1 MPFVENPLV
10 WIDCEMTGLQVG
22 KDVLM
27 EVAAIIT
34 DGNLKPIPESFD
46 AVIHLSDQQLASMNE
61 WCITQHGKSGLTEK
75 CRSSTL
81 SVQEVERQLLI
92 YIKKYVPDK
101 RVALIAGN
109 SVHADVRFL
118 NIEMP
123 KVIEHLHYRI
133 VDVSTI
139 KELAKRWRPD
149 IRPYEKKGD
158 HRALS
163 DIMES
168 IQELEYFRSNWLH

>member
-1 MPFVENPLV
+1 MPSIENPLV
-10 WIDCEMTGLQVG
+10 WIDCEMTGLQAG

-34 DGNLKPIPESFD
+34 DGDLKPIPESFD

-61 WCITQHGKSGLTEK
+61 WCTVQHGKSGLTEK
-75 CRSSTL
+75 CRASTL
-81 SVQEVERQLLI
+81 SVQEVEKKLLN
-92 YIKKYVPDK
+92 YIKKYVPEK
-101 RVALIAGN
+101 RVGLIAGN

-118 NIEMP
+118 SIEMP

-139 KELAKRWRPD
+139 KELAKRWRSD

-168 IQELEYFRSNWLH
+168 IQELKYFRSNWLD